1 MIIYIYYIDY
11 SWEQVPNSC
20 SLRFINLIDDSRYET
35 LISEGG
41 RFGV

>member
-20 SLRFINLIDDSRYET
+20 SLRFIVHRFDIDEALFR
-35 LISEGG
+35 
-41 RFGV
+41 RGVVD